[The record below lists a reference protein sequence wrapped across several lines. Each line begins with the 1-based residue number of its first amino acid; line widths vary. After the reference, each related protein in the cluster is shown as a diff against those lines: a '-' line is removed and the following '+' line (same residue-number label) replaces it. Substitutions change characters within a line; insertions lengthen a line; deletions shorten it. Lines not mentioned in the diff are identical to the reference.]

1 MTLDETA
8 NRLRARRPMAVRA
21 RFARRLLAAALV
33 LAPGLAGCV
42 SENAEQEIGD
52 QVAGQINGQLP
63 LVRDPALNQYVNRL
77 GRLIARH
84 SDRPGV
90 PYRFYIVN
98 SPAVNA
104 FAIPG
109 GHVYVNRGLIERTD
123 NVSELS
129 AVLAHEIGHVAAR
142 HGARTLERQLR
153 TGSLISVMYRVILGT
168 EPEILDQTAL
178 RLGSSLW
185 TASNSRK
192 AEMEADDLAVRY
204 LIDAGVDPQG
214 IVTFLN
220 GLLREETGT
229 AGPSPA
235 TLEWFSTHPMT
246 STRIAE
252 TQKEIR
258 RELPATGS
266 PRLAR
271 DIASYPAFLA
281 RVHQLPPS
289 PIPHPVPLP

>member
-1 MTLDETA
+1 MILGGTDA
-8 NRLRARRPMAVRA
+8 RSRARRPVAARA
-21 RFARRLLAAALV
+21 RFARGLAAAVLL
-33 LAPGLAGCV
+33 LAPVLGGCV

-63 LVRDPALNQYVNRL
+63 LVRDPAVNLYVNRL

-84 SDRPGV
+84 SDRPDV

-109 GHVYVNRGLIERTD
+109 GHVYINRGLIERTR

-153 TGSLISVMYRVILGT
+153 TGSLISVMYRVILGS
-168 EPEILDQTAL
+168 EPELLDQTAL

-204 LIDAGVDPQG
+204 LIDAGVDPRG

-220 GLLREETGT
+220 SLLREE
-229 AGPSPA
+229 ASSSQP

-258 RELPATGS
+258 RELPATPS
-266 PRLAR
+266 PELAR

-281 RVHQLPPS
+281 RVQQLPQS
-289 PIPHPVPLP
+289 PMMSMPHPVP

>member
-1 MTLDETA
+1 VTREGA
-8 NRLRARRPMAVRA
+8 ASHLRARRPPAARA
-21 RFARRLLAAALV
+21 RFARRLLAAALL

-52 QVAGQINGQLP
+52 QVAAQISHQLP
-63 LVRDPALNQYVNRL
+63 LVRDPALNLYVNRL
-77 GRLIARH
+77 GKLIARH
-84 SDRPGV
+84 SDRPDV

-109 GHVYVNRGLIERTD
+109 GHVYVNRGLIERTH

-168 EPEILDQTAL
+168 EPELLDQTAL
-178 RLGSSLW
+178 RMGSSLW

-204 LIDAGVDPQG
+204 LIDSGVDPRG
-214 IVTFLN
+214 IVTFLDA
-220 GLLREETGT
+220 LLREE
-229 AGPSPA
+229 AGSAKP
-235 TLEWFSTHPMT
+235 TMEWFSTHPMT

-252 TQKEIR
+252 TTKEIR
-258 RELPATGS
+258 RELPAGS

-281 RVHQLPPS
+281 RVQQLPRS
-289 PIPHPVPLP
+289 PIPHPLPAP